1 MRIETIHPKEIG
13 PGEAALW
20 RAHQAADAS
29 LASPYFTP
37 EWARLIGGVRDDA
50 RVCVI
55 EGGRGFFAA
64 QRVNRFA
71 AMGIGA
77 PIADYQGVVG
87 EQGLAVSSAALCKAL
102 KVGRIDLA
110 HVPQGQS
117 VLAGAV
123 AGAEGS
129 WVAETH
135 GGRDLYTAAL
145 KLKRSE
151 FVRQTDKKFR
161 KLEREHGQLT
171 FSVSSDGA
179 HFETLLAWKN
189 AQLRRSG
196 QPEIWARPWVRRVL
210 DQCFAARAHG
220 FTGVLFTLRLG
231 ERLVAANFM
240 LRSHAVLHDWI
251 VAHDNAFDAY
261 SPGVQLARWAVGW
274 AGEHGVAEVDFGAG
288 DYQYKRQLSTSQR
301 MLEWGVAAGP
311 SMSGAFRRATFAL
324 RAGIERMPDRR
335 VAALPGKA
343 MRRLDLERA
352 LAA

>member
-37 EWARLIGGVRDDA
+37 EWARLIGQVRDDA

-55 EGGRGFFAA
+55 GGGRGFFAA

-77 PIADYQGVVG
+77 PLSDYQGVVG
-87 EQGLAVSSAALCKAL
+87 EQGLSVNAAALCKAL
-102 KVGRIDLA
+102 RVGRIDLV

-117 VLAGAV
+117 VLANAA

-135 GGRDLYTAAL
+135 GGGDLYAAGL
-145 KLKRSE
+145 KLKRQE
-151 FVRQTDKKFR
+151 FVRQTDKKLR
-161 KLEREHGQLT
+161 KFEREHGQLT
-171 FSVSSDGA
+171 FSVSADRA
-179 HFETLLAWKN
+179 HFETLLTWKN

-210 DQCFAARAHG
+210 DDCFLAREHG
-220 FTGVLFTLRLG
+220 FAGVLFTLSLG

-240 LRSHAVLHDWI
+240 LRSHAVLHDWV
-251 VAHDNAFDAY
+251 VAHDNAFDSY
-261 SPGVQLARWAVGW
+261 SPGVLLARWAIGW
-274 AGEHGVAEVDFGAG
+274 AGDHGVAEVEFGLG
-288 DYQYKRQLSTSQR
+288 DTQYKRQLSTTQR
-301 MLEWGVAAGP
+301 MLEWGVVAGP
-311 SMSGAFRRATFAL
+311 SVSGALRRATYAL
-324 RAGIERMPDRR
+324 RAGVERMPDKRL
-335 VAALPGKA
+335 AALPGKA
-343 MRRLDLERA
+343 MRRLDLMRA